1 MCLVLVWLCYG
12 GKTGEIMKSFIAAAL
27 LAVSFSVGATDLG
40 QIKYTTMCSGCH
52 GATAQGIVG
61 PRLTGQTAEELTAKL
76 NTYRNRGNVGP
87 RSAMMWGVAS
97 QLGNGDVEVLVKHI
111 TNLKEK

>member
-1 MCLVLVWLCYG
+1 MVV
-12 GKTGEIMKSFIAAAL
+12 KQEIIMKHFTVAFLAAM
-27 LAVSFSVGATDLG
+27 SFSVSATGLG
-40 QIKYTTMCSGCH
+40 QTKYTTMCSGCH

-61 PRLTGQTAEELTAKL
+61 PKLVGQTAEELTAKL

-97 QLGNGDVEVLVKHI
+97 QLGDGDVEVLVKHI

>member
-1 MCLVLVWLCYG
+1 
-12 GKTGEIMKSFIAAAL
+12 MKSFFVATL
-27 LAVSFSVGATDLG
+27 MAVSLSAGATGRG
-40 QIKYTTMCSGCH
+40 QTKYTTMCSGCH

-61 PRLTGQTAEELTAKL
+61 PKLTGQTAEELTAKM

-97 QLGNGDVEVLVKHI
+97 QLGDGDVEVLVKHI
-111 TNLKEK
+111 TNLEEK

>member
-1 MCLVLVWLCYG
+1 MTTH
-12 GKTGEIMKSFIAAAL
+12 KQIAVAL
-27 LAVSFSVGATDLG
+27 MALGFSFSVGATGLG
-40 QIKYTTMCSGCH
+40 QTKYTTMCLGCH

-61 PRLTGQTAEELTAKL
+61 PKLTGQTAEELTAKI

-97 QLGNGDVEVLVKHI
+97 QLGNGDVEVLVNHI

>member
-1 MCLVLVWLCYG
+1 MVVNQ
-12 GKTGEIMKSFIAAAL
+12 EIIMKSFFVAAL
-27 LAVSFSVGATDLG
+27 AAMSFSVGATGLG
-40 QIKYTTMCSGCH
+40 QTKYTTMCSGCH

-61 PRLTGQTAEELTAKL
+61 PKLVGQTAEELIAKL

-97 QLGNGDVEVLVKHI
+97 QLGDGDVEVLVNHI

>member
-1 MCLVLVWLCYG
+1 VV
-12 GKTGEIMKSFIAAAL
+12 KQEIIMKSFFVATL
-27 LAVSFSVGATDLG
+27 MAVSFSAGATGLG
-40 QIKYTTMCSGCH
+40 QTKYTTMCSGCH

-61 PRLTGQTAEELTAKL
+61 PKLTGQPAEELTAKI

-97 QLGNGDVEVLVKHI
+97 QLGNGDVEVLVNHI